1 MKALQ
6 DVVILRRLP
15 QKEMSAGGL
24 YLVSSD
30 DFLEDIGEVIS
41 IGPGKFNSK
50 GIFIKTVV
58 KKGQKVLFSTNG
70 HQVTKLNGEE
80 MIVTREPSLMAV
92 IRGT

>member
-15 QKEMSAGGL
+15 QKELSEGGI

-30 DFLEDIGEVIS
+30 DFLEDIGEIVAV
-41 IGPGKFNSK
+41 GPGKFSSK
-50 GIFIKTVV
+50 GVFIPTEV
-58 KKGQKVLFSTNG
+58 KPGERVLFSTNG

-92 IRGT
+92 I

>member
-15 QKEMSAGGL
+15 QKELSEGGI
-24 YLVSSD
+24 YLVASD
-30 DFLEDIGEVIS
+30 DFLEDIGEIVAV
-41 IGPGKFNSK
+41 GPGKYSSK
-50 GIFIKTVV
+50 GVFIETVV
-58 KKGQKVLFSTNG
+58 KPGERVLFSTNG

-92 IRGT
+92 I